1 MVGLPKF
8 EIHNPVDFKT
18 RIDTGELKV
27 PPKGKFVAGSRD
39 RVHFSGL
46 DDATHT
52 VAGKELRKGEKLTTL
67 QKLTFVA
74 IPKRTREG
82 EQLAFHYKDFLKNM
96 YGKGETKDKN
106 DFIKAVEK
114 LKNAEKKV
122 VEAEKNE
129 LKAREKLDKLIEK
142 EQFGKGLT
150 QSEKNKAVLLRTDC
164 ARLKEVRAEAEKK
177 YDTALKAVHE
187 GIQDVVSKRIRESKK
202 PTGSVATEPRPTLAP
217 RVTTP
222 RITPKA
228 PPSPKPLP
236 EKMDREQI
244 RGYVKEMKDA
254 KARLDKLVTSF
265 EKERVKKPSEED
277 PNATLLGRIYDQEEK
292 LAKLYQE
299 RQDNMA
305 DVADI
310 ISQVDQGLAAW
321 DPKKEGAYSDTDS
334 RYRNMH
340 GELSKWQK
348 IQASESRHLRGTSDL
363 QANIASLKAQLSRAQ
378 SAAPSQGKPSTT
390 TGGDVVA
397 QEALAKGVAA
407 VKNLSSQDS
416 KVIAKAYEPNAT
428 EADFKK
434 ADKAVTEAINKAP
447 NVDRKGLMGILNA
460 AKTPAEKRAAYFF
473 AAAVLTGGTAVLLR
487 MAGYDIG
494 QIMSDLKGNV
504 NDFASKV
511 WVGAKWA
518 GSAIQRSQIAD
529 NISTLADNIST
540 GMQYAKGAY
549 DGKFTRAHGNLEL
562 SPKLL
567 ELLQVKEALFAEGPR
582 YTASKPIEE
591 GMKAASE
598 YAKEGMKVVS
608 QFAQGGAN
616 ALSSGLSALVSLS
629 TWPEINPG
637 GWLQKAAMTVGITF
651 GVGLATLGGG
661 QTRAPKEA
669 FEAVLTRLEKRR
681 EELAEFS
688 AAKNSPQYL
697 NARNT
702 IEELDAIKDQI
713 RILLPHLK
721 EKGVEEEVLRLV
733 DLMESKLI
741 RKRGQ
746 PHQRTE
752 FAGGSIGGSFRDRS
766 PVGGPERPPVAG
778 RGEPEAKAHGGGGAP
793 HRVGDVDEKEA
804 HGAGRPSGDEVQG
817 WQDRNREIGTE
828 IANLKRIHGTK
839 AKGRRGKLQL
849 PPDIHQKVLSLQEE
863 QRELQQKIS
872 QSRQL

>member
-27 PPKGKFVAGSRD
+27 PPKGKFVTGSRN

-46 DDATHT
+46 DDATRT
-52 VAGKELRKGEKLTTL
+52 VAGKKLKSGEKLTTL
-67 QKLTFVA
+67 QKMTFIA
-74 IPKRTREG
+74 IPIKGRTG
-82 EQLAFHYKDFLKNM
+82 EQLAFHFKDFLKNM
-96 YGKGETKDKN
+96 YEKGET
-106 DFIKAVEK
+106 A
-114 LKNAEKKV
+114 LKNGFIRAVDTLKSAEKKV
-122 VEAEKNE
+122 ASAEKNE
-129 LKAREKLDKLIEK
+129 FKAREKLDKLIEK
-142 EQFGKGLT
+142 KHFGKGLT
-150 QSEKNKAVLLRTDC
+150 SSEEKKEALLQKECEKLKGERVKAEEKYN
-164 ARLKEVRAEAEKK
+164 AALKEVH
-177 YDTALKAVHE
+177 D
-187 GIQDVVSKRIRESKK
+187 GIQEVVTTRIKYSK
-202 PTGSVATEPRPTLAP
+202 GSAGETVKQRFPPLAP
-217 RVTTP
+217 RVEAP

-254 KARLDKLVTSF
+254 KARLEKLVTSF

-277 PNATLLGRIYDQEEK
+277 PNATLLGRIYDKEEK

-305 DVADI
+305 GVADI
-310 ISQVDQGLAAW
+310 ISQVNQGLAAW

-334 RYRNMH
+334 HYRNMH
-340 GELSKWQK
+340 GELSKWQE

-494 QIMSDLKGNV
+494 QIMSDLKGHV

-669 FEAVLTRLEKRR
+669 FEAVLTRLEKRKK
-681 EELAEFS
+681 EFAEFS
-688 AAKNSPQYL
+688 APKNSPQYI
-697 NARNT
+697 NDRNT

-713 RILLPHLK
+713 RTRLPHLK

-733 DLMESKLI
+733 DLMESKL

-766 PVGGPERPPVAG
+766 SVGGPERPLVAG
-778 RGEPEAKAHGGGGAP
+778 RGEPEAKAHGGGDAP
-793 HRVGDVDEKEA
+793 HRVVDVDEKEA
-804 HGAGRPSGDEVQG
+804 PGAGRPSGDEVQG
-817 WQDRNREIGTE
+817 WQDRNREIGAE
-828 IANLKRIHGTK
+828 IAKLKKDHGTK
-839 AKGRRGKLQL
+839 GKKGKLQL
-849 PPDIHQKVLSLQEE
+849 PPNIHQQVLSLQQE
-863 QRELQQKIS
+863 QKELQQKIS
-872 QSRQL
+872 KSRQ